1 MIILSISGYECCE
14 ATVMSSYDELL
25 KQVRSL
31 KLENTQL
38 HRELQG
44 NSSHLTKLENEASNF
59 KDVLDHVQM
68 SSGMQD
74 DVDYSFAE
82 ESMCREHMAE
92 GLAPNFGEQEE
103 MFRLNGPRH
112 KKPCLPG
119 SRTTTTQNSL
129 RIRAI

>member
-1 MIILSISGYECCE
+1 
-14 ATVMSSYDELL
+14 MSSYDELL

-44 NSSHLTKLENEASNF
+44 NSSHLTKLENEASNL

-68 SSGMQD
+68 TSGMQE

-92 GLAPNFGEQEE
+92 GLAANFGE
-103 MFRLNGPRH
+103 FI
-112 KKPCLPG
+112 KPSSAEPGYTLPF
-119 SRTTTTQNSL
+119 QIL
-129 RIRAI
+129 